1 MKTKRQFFFL
11 HTLAIA
17 LLLVLPLSAQTVYR
31 VSDKA
36 RWTGNALS
44 QYVGQTI
51 RLADDW
57 YVCSNYNGYRISPRR
72 IFSPTN
78 QALPQSAAYETLL
91 TLNNNGTVSLSGV
104 EGYHRTGERLHNAVV
119 RVTSTG
125 SLTLQSGQWTGNTRA
140 DIQAGYD
147 RRLID
152 LNGKHTLLVCAAN
165 LRYYLVEN
173 MGTGM
178 GADDYAEHQIQRR
191 KVSEALALINADI
204 YALVE
209 VEQGQSALAEIAVD
223 LTKKTGR
230 NFTYINDGTV
240 SSGSY
245 TKSGYVYCT
254 ATVRPHSLLRGNN
267 TGVRNRK
274 YFQCFEER
282 ATGER
287 FLLSI
292 NHFKAKS
299 GNGSGDNADHGDG
312 QGSFNGD
319 RVREAQSVLTEYAN
333 YKTFVQD
340 EDLLVMGDLNAYA
353 MEDPI
358 RLMTDNGLTD
368 LHRYFHRDSSYSYVY
383 SSQAGYLDHA
393 LCNSTMLPQVTGML
407 GFHINSD
414 ERDTYSYNRSDDGT
428 MFRYSDHDPI
438 LVGLRLRPL
447 TQTLTEIVSDAD
459 MLFGEGYLSVNN
471 AQGGIL
477 RVYDMQGRLQEQ
489 MNITSETYTLNTS
502 SWRQGTY
509 IAHLYYKGEVLHRK
523 LLIP

>member
-1 MKTKRQFFFL
+1 M
-11 HTLAIA
+11 
-17 LLLVLPLSAQTVYR
+17 
-31 VSDKA
+31 
-36 RWTGNALS
+36 
-44 QYVGQTI
+44 
-51 RLADDW
+51 
-57 YVCSNYNGYRISPRR
+57 
-72 IFSPTN
+72 
-78 QALPQSAAYETLL
+78 
-91 TLNNNGTVSLSGV
+91 
-104 EGYHRTGERLHNAVV
+104 
-119 RVTSTG
+119 
-125 SLTLQSGQWTGNTRA
+125 
-140 DIQAGYD
+140 
-147 RRLID
+147 
-152 LNGKHTLLVCAAN
+152 
-165 LRYYLVEN
+165 
-173 MGTGM
+173 
-178 GADDYAEHQIQRR
+178 QRR

-209 VEQGQSALAEIAVD
+209 VEQGQTAMAEIAAD

-230 NFTYINDGTV
+230 NFSYINDGTV

-254 ATVRPHSLLRGNN
+254 ATVRPHSLLRANH

-274 YFQCFEER
+274 FYQCFEER

-299 GNGSGDNADHGDG
+299 GTGSGDNADHGDG
-312 QGSFNGD
+312 QGTFNGD
-319 RVREAQSVLTEYAN
+319 RLREAQSVLTEYDS
-333 YKTFVQD
+333 YKNFVQE

-358 RLMTDNGLTD
+358 RELTDHGLTD
-368 LHRYFHRDSSYSYVY
+368 LHRYFHQDSSYSYVY
-383 SSQAGYLDHA
+383 NSQAGYLDHA

-407 GFHINSD
+407 GYHINSD

-428 MFRYSDHDPI
+428 MFRYSDHDPV

-447 TQTLTEIVSDAD
+447 NETNIEIVSNAA
-459 MLFGEGYLSVNN
+459 MLFADGYLSVNN

-477 RVYDMQGRLQEQ
+477 RVYDMQGRLHDQ
-489 MNITSETYTLNTS
+489 MTVSSETFTLHTAL
-502 SWRQGTY
+502 WPRGTY